1 MVKHVK
7 YQNISNL
14 EMILSIYICFYLH
27 LFTEN
32 VNTAFIQCM
41 FTLLVVSD
49 VLCFSLY

>member
-14 EMILSIYICFYLH
+14 EMIVAIYICFYLH
-27 LFTEN
+27 LCTEN

-41 FTLLVVSD
+41 FTLLV
-49 VLCFSLY
+49 CG